1 MKSFYRFIITNLLLL
16 FFSGLLFGQDTIHIV
31 QKGETLYSISRKYNV
46 TVAEISDTNK
56 LGSKT
61 TVYVGQKLIIPV
73 KTDSSKTTTESST
86 VKTEINKTQ
95 NYVVKSGDTLYSIA
109 KNNGITVDEL
119 RKINSLTSSSVLKV
133 GQKLLIPS
141 TELNISNVVIPV
153 VADPR
158 SYDKKKT
165 GDISLVWPV
174 SAVEVAYVTGKISG
188 VAITA
193 EKQDNVTAIKSGT
206 VMFSGIYRGF
216 GQVVFIQSDTGHIY
230 VYTGLSSLLVN
241 KGEYVSYG
249 QKVGIIGIDTISN
262 KPQLNLMVFKD
273 GNPMDPAKAPRG

>member
-1 MKSFYRFIITNLLLL
+1 MKSFYRFIIINLLFLC
-16 FFSGLLFGQDTIHIV
+16 FFGLLFGQDTIHIV

-61 TVYVGQKLIIPV
+61 TVYVGQKIIIPV
-73 KTDSSKTTTESST
+73 KTETTTESNA
-86 VKTEINKTQ
+86 VKKESEKYE

-109 KNNGITVDEL
+109 KSNGITVDEL
-119 RKINSLTSSSVLKV
+119 RKMNSLTSDSILKV

-141 TELNISNVVIPV
+141 IELNLSNVVIPV

-174 SAVEVAYVTGKISG
+174 SAVEVTYVTGKISG

-273 GNPMDPAKAPRG
+273 GNPMNPAKAPRG